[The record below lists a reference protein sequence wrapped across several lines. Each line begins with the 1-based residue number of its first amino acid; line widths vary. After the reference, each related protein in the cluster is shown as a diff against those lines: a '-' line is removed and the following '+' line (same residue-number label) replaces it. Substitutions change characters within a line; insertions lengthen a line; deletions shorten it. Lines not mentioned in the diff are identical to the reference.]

1 MNHTV
6 YRLRQQL
13 LLPLLL
19 ALGLL
24 AGCDHAI
31 DKQLADKA
39 ATEKSLAISP
49 LLFATRFNSTLLE
62 VLADRKEDD
71 TARMAPL
78 FMLDTTKL
86 VSDDY
91 QYVFKAEVGP
101 SRTAILGSLAKN
113 GDLHGVGALL
123 TQRTE
128 GARAEFYLCAE
139 TISRVLTAGSHE
151 KLPGLIKRLTSNAL
165 NNPGQRISE
174 TIGDKVLSAEIV
186 KSGLLFQ
193 VEHE

>member
-1 MNHTV
+1 MNNTAYH
-6 YRLRQQL
+6 LRQQL

-19 ALGLL
+19 VFGFLT
-24 AGCDHAI
+24 GCDHGI

-39 ATEKSLAISP
+39 ATEKTLGISP
-49 LLFATRFNSTLLE
+49 LLFATRFNSTLRT
-62 VLADRKEDD
+62 VLADRKDD
-71 TARMAPL
+71 DAARMAPL
-78 FMLDTTKL
+78 FMMDTTRL

-91 QYVFKAEVGP
+91 QYVFKTEVGP

-128 GARAEFYLCAE
+128 GSREEFYLCAE
-139 TISRVLTAGSHE
+139 TISRVLTTGSHE
-151 KLPGLIKRLTSNAL
+151 KLPGLIRRLTSNAL

-174 TIGDKVLSAEIV
+174 TIGDKVLSAAIV
-186 KSGLLFQ
+186 QSGLLFQ